1 MTWDEVLRTLP
12 LVAILRGITP
22 DEAADVAEALC
33 AAGFKCLEIPLNSPQ
48 PLESIRRMRQAVGE
62 RAMVGA
68 GTVLTAADVAEVA
81 AAGGQ
86 MIISP
91 NADAAVIAAT
101 KRAGLVSLP
110 AFLTPTE
117 AFQAIAAGADGLKL
131 FPAEAAPPPVLKA
144 VRAVLRQPCRSS
156 RSAASSPRPWPP
168 TARPGRPA
176 SASARRCT
184 SRAAAR
190 PRSVSAPAPSSA
202 PGARGP
208 ERAAR
213 RVRAQRSCRA

>member
-144 VRAVLRQPCRSS
+144 VRAVLPPTLPIFPVGGIEPSSMAAYRQAGAAGFGVGSS
-156 RSAASSPRPWPP
+156 LYKPGRSAAEVGER
-168 TARPGRPA
+168 ARA
-176 SASARRCT
+176 F
-184 SRAAAR
+184 
-190 PRSVSAPAPSSA
+190 VSAWRE
-202 PGARGP
+202 GA
-208 ERAAR
+208 
-213 RVRAQRSCRA
+213 